1 MRKAKL
7 SADEIDHYL
16 TRVAMLPL
24 PGDGANQLLARLRPW
39 AEADDGKPTYML
51 NLNRY
56 FDQLRPFPGA
66 PELHTTPVEAHGHYH
81 RRLAGKWLWNAS
93 YPIFNGTPQGEA
105 LMQAQ
110 PGQERWD
117 NVWIVRYPS
126 RRKFLQLLTWSG
138 YAEVE
143 PYKSMALEHDLLPL
157 AGDTTIPD
165 LRWLAGGFL
174 LAVCLAA
181 GWVRAA
187 WRRPGRGSR
196 ERRSRGA

>member
-1 MRKAKL
+1 MKRKAKL
-7 SADEIDHYL
+7 SADEVDHYL

-24 PGDGANQLLARLRPW
+24 PGDGAKQLVARLRPW

-56 FDQLRPFPGA
+56 FDELRPFPGA
-66 PELHTTPVEAHGHYH
+66 PELQSTPVEAHGHYH
-81 RRLAGKWLWNAS
+81 RRLVGKWLRNAS
-93 YPIFNGTPQGEA
+93 YPIFNGTPQGEP

-126 RRKFLQLLTWSG
+126 RRKFLQLLTWPG

-157 AGDTTIPD
+157 AGHTTIPD
-165 LRWLAGGFL
+165 FRWLAGGFL
-174 LAVCLAA
+174 LAVFSAT

-187 WRRPGRGSR
+187 RRRPSDG
-196 ERRSRGA
+196 

>member
-1 MRKAKL
+1 MRNAKL
-7 SADEIDHYL
+7 TPDEIDRYL
-16 TRVAMLPL
+16 TRVAKLPL
-24 PGDGANQLLARLRPW
+24 PGDGAERLVARLRPW

-56 FDQLRPFPGA
+56 FAELRPFPGA
-66 PELHTTPVEAHGHYH
+66 PKFDATPVEAHSHYH
-81 RRLAGKWLWNAS
+81 RHLAGKWLRNAS
-93 YPIFNGTPQGEA
+93 YPIFNGRPQGEP

-126 RRKFLQLLTWSG
+126 RRKFLELLTWSG

-143 PYKSMALEHDLLPL
+143 PYKSMALEHDLVPL

-165 LRWLAGGFL
+165 LRWLAGGLLTAAFL
-174 LAVCLAA
+174 AI
-181 GWVRAA
+181 GWVGAA
-187 WRRPGRGSR
+187 RR
-196 ERRSRGA
+196 RRSAG